1 MVIKETSLE
10 AYLKLPLREVQNYY
24 RKYMNIF
31 FFYNLQRRQEKEQ
44 TSLCVCVT

>member
-24 RKYMNIF
+24 RKYMKIF
-31 FFYNLQRRQEKEQ
+31 FFFLQPTKKAGER
-44 TSLCVCVT
+44 TD

>member
-24 RKYMNIF
+24 RKYMKIF
-31 FFYNLQRRQEKEQ
+31 FFTTYKEGRRKNR
-44 TSLCVCVT
+44 LVCVCV

>member
-24 RKYMNIF
+24 RKYMKIFF

-44 TSLCVCVT
+44 TSLCVCV